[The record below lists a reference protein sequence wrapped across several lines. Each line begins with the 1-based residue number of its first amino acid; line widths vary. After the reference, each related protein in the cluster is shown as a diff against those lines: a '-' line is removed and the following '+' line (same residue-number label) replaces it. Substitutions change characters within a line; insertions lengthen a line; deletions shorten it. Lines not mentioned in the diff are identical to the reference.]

1 MFFSEK
7 EKKIMENLFLA
18 IHTNIREKYLL
29 TFQSG
34 DVVEAV
40 VETCY
45 ETDNGLEGQI
55 NFEEYHACAMRIL
68 RILNNS
74 SRTLEI
80 GGLLEIHYR
89 NYPKEIRDSRGKI
102 I

>member
-1 MFFSEK
+1 MFFSKKEK
-7 EKKIMENLFLA
+7 EIMENLFLA
-18 IHTNIREKYLL
+18 ISTNIYEKYLL
-29 TFQSG
+29 TLQSG

-45 ETDNGLEGQI
+45 ESDNGLESI
-55 NFEEYHACAMRIL
+55 EFEEYHVCAMRIL
-68 RILNNS
+68 RILNNE

-89 NYPKEIRDSRGKI
+89 NYPKEMRDSQGRI